1 MRGRFGRAPAV
12 GLVGLFV
19 AVMLG
24 AGTAWGQSST
34 DSVAGLAVA
43 GVFLL
48 VALLFGLAIYV
59 YMALALQT
67 IANKTGTRNAWLAW
81 IPLANLFLML
91 DIAKKPLWWFVLF
104 LIPLV
109 NIVIVVMVWMGIA
122 QAVRKPDW
130 WGILAIIPLANLVV
144 PGYLAWAD

>member
-1 MRGRFGRAPAV
+1 MKARFGPGPVVALGGA
-12 GLVGLFV
+12 FV
-19 AVMLG
+19 AVVLG

-34 DSVAGLAVA
+34 DSMAGMAAA

-48 VALLFGLAIYV
+48 IALIFGLAIYV

-67 IANKTGTRNAWLAW
+67 IANKTGTQNAWLAW
-81 IPLANLFLML
+81 IPLANAFLML

-122 QAVRKPDW
+122 QAVRKPEW
-130 WGILAIIPLANLVV
+130 WGILTIVPLANLVV